1 MFLLCLLIQILTLC
15 SCVGSWSSG
24 QCTQVGGSSTSVPKA
39 SQYLRTMTMARK
51 TSSVTCQWLQCSVGN
66 LSMWNRLFQ
75 MGTSVAPT
83 CVFTEHVL
91 TSTKTTPATAT
102 PDTRADTATM
112 VSGGGAYYSHCY
124 YCRCCCCRRFRVIL
138 IELIE
143 IFSIFTFGLFSQI
156 KRLKQ

>member
-1 MFLLCLLIQILTLC
+1 M
-15 SCVGSWSSG
+15 
-24 QCTQVGGSSTSVPKA
+24 SVPKA
-39 SQYLRTMTMARK
+39 SQYLRTMTMPRK
-51 TSSVTCQWLQCSVGN
+51 TSSVTYQRLQCIVGN
-66 LSMWNRLFQ
+66 LLMWNRLFQ

-91 TSTKTTPATAT
+91 TSTKTTPAAAT
-102 PDTRADTATM
+102 PDTRADTATT

-124 YCRCCCCRRFRVIL
+124 YCHCRRFRIIL

-156 KRLKQ
+156 KSLKQ